1 MQFIQNENKYLS
13 KIGPELDPVAN
24 GIEKFLL
31 DSGKRLRPLFA
42 YVGFLATGSLSRV
55 EIIRAISSLELIHAC
70 ALIHDDVMDGS
81 TLGVAHQVFISC
93 LKLYTQKIICK
104 VHQLNLGLL
113 LQF

>member
-1 MQFIQNENKYLS
+1 VTFTLALDLPSMRKDINAALMQFIQNENKYLS

-55 EIIRAISSLELIHAC
+55 EIIS
-70 ALIHDDVMDGS
+70 
-81 TLGVAHQVFISC
+81 
-93 LKLYTQKIICK
+93 YTQKIICK